1 MRQVEA
7 STHRL
12 HALGPARAFGMRSFE
27 YTHVLAVELAAGVI
41 PSDLAV
47 EGLPEMPELLSV
59 MEWQVIAGLSHLR
72 RCRRCWDMIVRLL
85 RM

>member
-12 HALGPARAFGMRSFE
+12 HALGPVRAFGMRSFE

-47 EGLPEMPELLSV
+47 EG
-59 MEWQVIAGLSHLR
+59 
-72 RCRRCWDMIVRLL
+72 
-85 RM
+85 